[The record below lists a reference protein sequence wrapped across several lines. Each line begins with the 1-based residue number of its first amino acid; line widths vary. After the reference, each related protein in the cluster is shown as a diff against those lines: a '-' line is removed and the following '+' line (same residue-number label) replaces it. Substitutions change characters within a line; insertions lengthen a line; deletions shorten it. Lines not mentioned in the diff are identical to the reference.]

1 MTPRS
6 ERAPLS
12 GVRLKNAAITFLH
25 HPLTSM
31 NYDDWTAFDLAEA
44 LELSGEQ
51 PDADLLEALLA
62 HDESVVPELMRLLKA
77 DVDDDWSEDDPR
89 NYRDMHAGLVLIER
103 KAPEVLAEVERF
115 CREEPEKTRALGF
128 WINPRLRRFGADAV
142 AALEGVLDDPETPDV
157 GRLHALQAL
166 GHLAKEPSLRDR
178 IVPRLREMLPPVRDD
193 GTPDVPDD
201 LADVS
206 LFEIRRWTTAVKG
219 LMHARDVDSRERIA
233 ALYDAEVIMDWELS
247 KDDALDMIASDEA
260 PDPLLAL
267 PAYYEE
273 MWAKEAE
280 YAERVQELQAE
291 MEFNRI
297 ASQIQEA
304 TGLPDDDVMDL
315 MDRMMDAFEASG
327 DEEPDEA
334 RMKQVIGEF
343 MADRGL
349 VAGRPVD
356 EDEPRRKIGRNDR
369 VVVQHI
375 DTGETQTLKYKHFQ
389 RKLSDDWDII
399 EVL

>member
-1 MTPRS
+1 
-6 ERAPLS
+6 
-12 GVRLKNAAITFLH
+12 
-25 HPLTSM
+25 M